1 MNEKE
6 NEVYCMMKSELLLK
20 RAEKIF
26 KSNSITVFKCE
37 DELKSVKDSII
48 GSLLSDSRIVTRVID
63 KSDIRAKGKN
73 PVKFNY
79 EDLVLMSDDCE
90 FNWRDRLV
98 QDSDDLVALID
109 IYSALKNAIYEY
121 ENIRYKSL
129 SNLSKIK

>member
-1 MNEKE
+1 
-6 NEVYCMMKSELLLK
+6 MKSELLLK

-37 DELKSVKDSII
+37 DELKSVKDSIL

-73 PVKFNY
+73 LVRFNY
-79 EDLVLMSDDCE
+79 EDLVLISGECE
-90 FNWRDRLV
+90 FNWSDRLV

-121 ENIRYKSL
+121 ENVRYKSL

>member
-1 MNEKE
+1 
-6 NEVYCMMKSELLLK
+6 MMKSELLLK

-26 KSNSITVFKCE
+26 KSNSVTVFKCQ
-37 DELKSVKDSII
+37 DELKSIRDSIL
-48 GSLLSDSRIVTRVID
+48 GSLLSDSRIVTKVVD

-73 PVKFNY
+73 PVRFNY
-79 EDLVLMSDDCE
+79 EDLVLISDECE

-109 IYSALKNAIYEY
+109 IYSTLKNAIYEY

-129 SNLSKIK
+129 SDLSKIK

>member
-1 MNEKE
+1 
-6 NEVYCMMKSELLLK
+6 MMKSELLLK

-26 KSNSITVFKCE
+26 KSNSVTVFKCQ
-37 DELKSVKDSII
+37 DELKSIRDSIL
-48 GSLLSDSRIVTRVID
+48 GSLLSDSRIVTKVID

-73 PVKFNY
+73 PVRFNY
-79 EDLVLMSDDCE
+79 EDLVLISDECE
-90 FNWRDRLV
+90 FDWSDRLV

-109 IYSALKNAIYEY
+109 IYSTLKNAIYEY

>member
-1 MNEKE
+1 
-6 NEVYCMMKSELLLK
+6 MMKSELLLK
-20 RAEKIF
+20 RAERIF

-37 DELKSVKDSII
+37 DELKSVKDSIV

-63 KSDIRAKGKN
+63 KSDSRAKDKN
-73 PVKFNY
+73 LVRFNY
-79 EDLVLMSDDCE
+79 EDLVLISDECE
-90 FNWRDRLV
+90 FNWSDRLV
-98 QDSDDLVALID
+98 QDSVDLVALID